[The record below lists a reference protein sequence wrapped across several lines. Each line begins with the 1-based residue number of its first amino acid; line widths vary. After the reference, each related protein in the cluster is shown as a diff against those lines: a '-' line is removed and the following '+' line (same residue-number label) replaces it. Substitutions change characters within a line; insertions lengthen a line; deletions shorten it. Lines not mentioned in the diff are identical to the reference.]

1 MPPDT
6 PTDTSNFVNTPFQ
19 WYVTLIDYTTEIVA
33 YTLCYFHR
41 VTESKNEKFA
51 VGDYVVGHF
60 GWRTKT
66 ISKGEQLFKLDRN
79 LYTDKKLSSAI
90 GILGMPG

>member
-1 MPPDT
+1 V
-6 PTDTSNFVNTPFQ
+6 FYRV
-19 WYVTLIDYTTEIVA
+19 ID
-33 YTLCYFHR
+33 
-41 VTESKNEKFA
+41 SKNDKFA
-51 VGDYVVGHF
+51 VGDYVVGMF

-79 LYTDKKLSSAI
+79 MYTDKKLPAAL